1 MNTNRIA
8 QTARGAARLA
18 FLCTFALMAAAPQG
32 ARAAISCSISSPGWT
47 TSYMTTATTATTG
60 ASTVSID
67 CTRATTDPST
77 QTYTLAA
84 NNGLQPKGQTNQA
97 ISGAS
102 LIKYNEYQNAALSL
116 AWGSGGNRTFAGTIN
131 FGASTTASAIVTYYY
146 GIPALQ
152 NVAAGVYT
160 DTVTMT
166 LTYGAATALNT
177 HPVAVIVNPTCTL
190 SSPPGALSFAY
201 TSMQGAPAAASS
213 SFAVTCTNMVP
224 YTVSLDAYAVTDS
237 AVNLSYTLN
246 VGQTILPA
254 GAAYTAGGPLS
265 ATGNGLAQ
273 TISID
278 GTMTAGQS
286 GTCATATCTNA
297 ASANNVRTLTI
308 TY

>member
-1 MNTNRIA
+1 MNTIRIA
-8 QTARGAARLA
+8 PTARSAARLA
-18 FLCTFALMAAAPQG
+18 FLCTFALLAAAPQA

-60 ASTVSID
+60 ASTVTID

-84 NNGLQPKGQTNQA
+84 NNGLQPKGQSNQA
-97 ISGAS
+97 ISGAN
-102 LIKYNEYQNAALSL
+102 LIKYNEYQNAALSS
-116 AWGSGGNRTFAGTIN
+116 AWGGNKTFGGTIN
-131 FGASTTASAIVTYYY
+131 FGAGTTASVFVTYYY

-152 NVAAGVYT
+152 NAAAGLYT

-177 HPVAVIVNPTCTL
+177 HPAVVIVNPTCTV
-190 SSPPGALSFAY
+190 STPPGALSFAY
-201 TSMQGAPAAASS
+201 TSMQGASAAASS
-213 SFAVTCTNMVP
+213 SFAVTCTNQVP
-224 YTVSLDAYAVTDS
+224 YTASLDAYAVTDS

-246 VGQTILPA
+246 LGQSTRPA
-254 GAAYTAGGPLS
+254 GSAYTPGGPLS

-278 GTMTAGQS
+278 GAMAAGQT

-297 ASANNVRTLTI
+297 ASANNIRTLTI